1 VVGGDGGLQLFVGEL
16 AGGEEELE
24 AGCVDLPEH
33 AGALGVE

>member
-33 AGALGVE
+33 AGALWVE